1 MNACASSEPSR
12 WISEPSGEDNR
23 AAAVQPGNTERRA
36 QLCPVCPG
44 PARAEP
50 AHGGTSELDAVDGLD
65 TVHHPAMAVRDA
77 PMPAPVPVPDPV
89 TEARLRV
96 CMMVTYD
103 MASPGGG
110 VKQHALHLAASLR
123 RLGDEVM
130 LVGPSSVPTDE
141 PDVHSFGGIVNIPGN
156 GSDNHLGLLVSPRA
170 IARFFREHP
179 FDVIHIHEPLQP
191 ALSYWSVW
199 LTRRIA
205 HVATFHAFMEEE
217 SVMLRWARR
226 AWGATLFPW
235 IQRAIAV
242 SAPAARYASVAWRRE
257 LSIIPN
263 GVPTDIFTPPVTHH
277 HGTQVKLLFV
287 GRIGDPRKG
296 ARFLFEAYAGLVA
309 RKLPVTLDVVG
320 ELGQADPPPELPGLT
335 YHGAVAFDRLGE
347 LYRACDVFVAPST
360 GQESFGIVLLEAM
373 ASAKPVVCSD
383 IEGYRQVATTEGSTL
398 VTPSDAGA
406 LEAALARVVSTD
418 PDTRRRHGELNR
430 RHAEAFDYDRL
441 AERVR
446 HEYRLAIAA
455 YRAGAAGAPRAGR
468 PGRPAPAAEPAGSED

>member
-1 MNACASSEPSR
+1 
-12 WISEPSGEDNR
+12 
-23 AAAVQPGNTERRA
+23 
-36 QLCPVCPG
+36 
-44 PARAEP
+44 
-50 AHGGTSELDAVDGLD
+50 
-65 TVHHPAMAVRDA
+65 
-77 PMPAPVPVPDPV
+77 MPTPVPVR
-89 TEARLRV
+89 EGGLRV

-130 LVGPSSVPTDE
+130 LVGPSSVPTDD
-141 PDVHSFGGIVNIPGN
+141 PDVRSFGGIVNIPAN
-156 GSDNHLGLLVSPRA
+156 GSDNNLGLLVSPRA
-170 IARFFREHP
+170 IAKFFREHR

-191 ALSYWSVW
+191 ALSYWTVW
-199 LTRRIA
+199 LTRHVP

-217 SVMLRWARR
+217 GFMLRWARK
-226 AWGATLFPW
+226 AWGATMFPW

-242 SAPAARYASVAWRRE
+242 SEPAARYASAAWNRE

-263 GVPTDIFTPPVTHH
+263 GVPTDIFTPLESHHRHH
-277 HGTQVKLLFV
+277 HDHRPDAPVKLLFV
-287 GRIGDPRKG
+287 GRIGDARKG
-296 ARFLFEAYAGLVA
+296 ARYLFDAYARLVA

-320 ELGQADPPPELPGLT
+320 ELGQAEPPPPLPGLT
-335 YHGAVAFDRLGE
+335 YHGAVAFEQLSS

-398 VTPSDAGA
+398 VPPSDAAA
-406 LEAALARVVSTD
+406 LEEALARVVRID
-418 PDTRRRHGELNR
+418 PELRRRHGELNR
-430 RHAEAFDYDRL
+430 RHAEMFDYDRL

-446 HEYRLAIAA
+446 NEYRLAIAA
-455 YRAGAAGAPRAGR
+455 CRAGAQEPE
-468 PGRPAPAAEPAGSED
+468 AAEPAVSSEA

>member
-1 MNACASSEPSR
+1 
-12 WISEPSGEDNR
+12 
-23 AAAVQPGNTERRA
+23 
-36 QLCPVCPG
+36 
-44 PARAEP
+44 
-50 AHGGTSELDAVDGLD
+50 
-65 TVHHPAMAVRDA
+65 MALRNA
-77 PMPAPVPVPDPV
+77 PMPAPVPVNDG
-89 TEARLRV
+89 RLRV

-141 PDVHSFGGIVNIPGN
+141 PDVHSFGGIVNIPAN
-156 GSDNHLGLLVSPRA
+156 GSDNNLGILVSPRA
-170 IARFFREHP
+170 IAKFFREHR

-199 LTRRIA
+199 LTRRVP
-205 HVATFHAFMEEE
+205 HVATFHAYMEEE
-217 SVMLRWARR
+217 GRLLRWARK
-226 AWGATLFPW
+226 AWGATMFPW

-242 SAPAARYASVAWRRE
+242 SEPAARYASEAWSRE

-263 GVPTDIFTPPVTHH
+263 GVPTDIFTPPEHGHGHHGHVHHH
-277 HGTQVKLLFV
+277 HGLHHGPVKLLFV
-287 GRIGDPRKG
+287 GRIGDARKG
-296 ARFLFEAYAGLVA
+296 ARYLFDAYAGLVA
-309 RKLPVTLDVVG
+309 RKLPVTLDVIG
-320 ELGQADPPPELPGLT
+320 ELGQADPPPQLPGLT
-335 YHGAVAFDRLGE
+335 YHGAVPFDRLAQ

-373 ASAKPVVCSD
+373 ASAKPVVCSN

-398 VTPSDAGA
+398 VPPSDARA
-406 LEAALARVVSTD
+406 LEEALVGVVRTD
-418 PDTRRRHGELNR
+418 PEIRRRHGEVNR
-430 RHAEAFDYDRL
+430 RHAEQFDYDRL

-455 YRAGAAGAPRAGR
+455 LRRREART
-468 PGRPAPAAEPAGSED
+468 EPAMAALPAVGPESVLPAVRSLGSED